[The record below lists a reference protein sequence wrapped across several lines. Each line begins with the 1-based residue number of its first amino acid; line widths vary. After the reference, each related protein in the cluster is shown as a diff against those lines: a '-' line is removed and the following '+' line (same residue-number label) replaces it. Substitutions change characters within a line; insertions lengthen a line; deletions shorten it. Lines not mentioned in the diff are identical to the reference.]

1 MATAPPL
8 PQIPLVL
15 DTNVFQAW
23 SDQEESVIQN
33 IADYEG
39 FHKRFPAL
47 TSITV
52 YEVLVGF
59 ENTIAKRGGTD
70 ERTERGRDAAL
81 QLIKLSGMLS
91 SGPSPSGVLPF
102 DETAATIAAFVAGR
116 LLRQVTKRKTGG
128 SFLRDIFQA
137 AAALAHRH
145 GVATR
150 NERDFELIGEH
161 LPPTHPLLHLALW
174 KR

>member
-1 MATAPPL
+1 MATASPL

-23 SDQEESVIQN
+23 TDQEESVKRN
-33 IADYEG
+33 ISEYER

-59 ENTIAKRGGTD
+59 ENTIAQRGGTD
-70 ERTERGRDAAL
+70 ERTERGCDEAL
-81 QLIKLSGMLS
+81 RLIQLSGMLP

-102 DETAATIAAFVAGR
+102 DGTAATIAAFIAGQLFKQVA
-116 LLRQVTKRKTGG
+116 KRKTGA
-128 SFLRDIFQA
+128 SFLRDVFQV
-137 AAALAHRH
+137 AAALAHHH

-150 NERDFELIGEH
+150 NEKDFELIGEH
-161 LPPTHPLLHLALW
+161 LPATHPLLHLALW